1 MKYCSATFTSFCLF
15 SISFQTNPAEIPI
28 KVYSIVQ
35 TGAKIQFGG
44 LKTGFISVGYQ
55 VVIDDCVIFPEKKP
69 MVKQMIMQ
77 YDILKYFF
85 ILKILFKDIQNF
97 RLPTSDF

>member
-1 MKYCSATFTSFCLF
+1 MY
-15 SISFQTNPAEIPI
+15 NN
-28 KVYSIVQ
+28 VQ

-44 LKTGFISVGYQ
+44 LNTGFIRVGYQ

-69 MVKQMIMQ
+69 TVKQIIMQ

-85 ILKILFKDIQNF
+85 ILIILFKDIK
-97 RLPTSDF
+97 TSDI

>member
-1 MKYCSATFTSFCLF
+1 MYNK
-15 SISFQTNPAEIPI
+15 
-28 KVYSIVQ
+28 VQ

-44 LKTGFISVGYQ
+44 LNTGFIRVGYQ

-69 MVKQMIMQ
+69 TVKQIIIQ

-85 ILKILFKDIQNF
+85 NLIILFKDIK
-97 RLPTSDF
+97 TSYI

>member
-1 MKYCSATFTSFCLF
+1 MY
-15 SISFQTNPAEIPI
+15 NN
-28 KVYSIVQ
+28 VQ

-44 LKTGFISVGYQ
+44 LNTGFISVGYQ

-69 MVKQMIMQ
+69 TVKQIIMQ

-85 ILKILFKDIQNF
+85 ILIILFKDIQNF
-97 RLPTSDF
+97 